1 MLMLGDC
8 YKYCFQMTKHEHC
21 NLKRMFTLNILLKE
35 SVKLKIEGKKIV
47 KIVKR
52 DLNYNLLGV
61 QFLGL
66 LVVIVVK
73 FCQFSHHFCQC
84 EMYL

>member
-35 SVKLKIEGKKIV
+35 SVKLNIEGKK
-47 KIVKR
+47 
-52 DLNYNLLGV
+52 
-61 QFLGL
+61 
-66 LVVIVVK
+66 
-73 FCQFSHHFCQC
+73 
-84 EMYL
+84 